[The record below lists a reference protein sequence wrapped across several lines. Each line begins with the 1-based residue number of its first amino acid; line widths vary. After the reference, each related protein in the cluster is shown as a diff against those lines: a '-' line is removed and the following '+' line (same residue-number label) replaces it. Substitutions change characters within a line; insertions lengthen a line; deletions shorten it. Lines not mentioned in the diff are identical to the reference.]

1 MVRDFVLG
9 VIFVS
14 IVEKDLLMQLRRN
27 KMAKNREPK
36 NAYEYTDWLYNTN
49 RLTAEEHLELKRL
62 LIKLEDGLS
71 LNDVGC

>member
-1 MVRDFVLG
+1 
-9 VIFVS
+9 
-14 IVEKDLLMQLRRN
+14 
-27 KMAKNREPK
+27 MAKNREPK